1 VTDNT
6 RCMSSFSDFSHWWCC
21 RLQVDELAEGSL
33 DELEAELEKVRPFDF
48 IYKLRSVFSQL
59 A

>member
-1 VTDNT
+1 
-6 RCMSSFSDFSHWWCC
+6 MSSFSDFSHWWWC
-21 RLQVDELAEGSL
+21 RLQEDELDEGSL